1 MQTIYSRLE
10 LNDAIDPT
18 RNRSGSL
25 GFVPTMGA
33 LHEGHFSLVEKAL
46 STCDY
51 TVVSIFVN
59 PKQFNNSEDY
69 DCYPRQVESD
79 LRLLEKLGVDTVY
92 LPNYAALFSETNP
105 AATVDLHGLD
115 SVLEGA
121 SRPGHFRGVVDVVY
135 ALLDHINPTH
145 LFLGLKDFQQVLIIK
160 NMIHDLGLPV
170 SVVACETRR
179 EASGL
184 AMSSRNQRLSPS
196 QQEDAAVLY
205 RILKNFKNKQALH
218 SPEHL
223 ISEGIEEISRA
234 LLVVDYLAV
243 VDAKT
248 LSALDSFGPSAIAC
262 VAATCHGVRLIDN
275 LPLWDD

>member
-1 MQTIYSRLE
+1 MKDIFHWLKRPYRLV
-10 LNDAIDPT
+10 T
-18 RNRSGSL
+18 
-25 GFVPTMGA
+25 T
-33 LHEGHFSLVEKAL
+33 
-46 STCDY
+46 
-51 TVVSIFVN
+51 
-59 PKQFNNSEDY
+59 
-69 DCYPRQVESD
+69 
-79 LRLLEKLGVDTVY
+79 RLLVFLLTQNSLIILKITIVIRGRWNQIYGYWRSWEWTLFIYPTT
-92 LPNYAALFSETNP
+92 LRFFSETNP

-121 SRPGHFRGVVDVVY
+121 SRPGHFRGVVEVVY

-179 EASGL
+179 EGNGL
-184 AMSSRNQRLSPS
+184 AMSSRNLRLSPS

-205 RILKNFKNKQALH
+205 RVLRNFKNKQALH
-218 SPEHL
+218 SPKHL
-223 ISEGIEEISRA
+223 VSEGIEEISRA
-234 LLVVDYLAV
+234 SLAVDYLAV

-248 LSALDSFGPSAIAC
+248 LNALDSFGPSAIAC